1 MKHEVLLSAEQKLA
15 EDQIRRGV
23 SIRVTFK
30 FISEF
35 SWGYAIGE
43 KPVVQYTPTIS
54 GNALVIEL
62 IDPNPEYEECGEP
75 LQTIWVI
82 DLNQPL
88 DLIEEIE
95 AIADHLIDHQI
106 RRKNRLIAISRRAN
120 VHRVKL
126 NHPNRSVVGN

>member
-23 SIRVTFK
+23 SLRIKLQYV
-30 FISEF
+30 SEY
-35 SWGYAIGE
+35 SWGYALGE
-43 KPVVQYTPTIS
+43 KPVVQYTPTLS
-54 GNALVIEL
+54 GRALIIEL
-62 IDPNPEYEECGEP
+62 LDPNPEYEQCGEHI
-75 LQTIWVI
+75 QTLWVV
-82 DLNQPL
+82 DLRKPL

-120 VHRVKL
+120 VHRIKL